1 MNKKRLSVVMAGAM
15 LASSV
20 APVLAETTTSEI
32 SANDLGLLI
41 GKIRE
46 KLTSA
51 TFANETTEDIR
62 RNGAKA
68 GKSIYFVAVDGVK
81 IALDESSTQTQ
92 YQQLLGDLKV
102 GQKVEIWKYAS
113 VEENGKYYINKE
125 TNEVFDEDSLNTVAS
140 RLLGNNLTATTP
152 IGNFAKIIDKVVY
165 DADTDMLKIDFKE
178 KVNDRKVSDL
188 VLTIGSTKYDV
199 NKFLNKDAK
208 EQTISDVT
216 EDNFYGFPTVS
227 KYSADGLKNE
237 KLEEINIVS
246 GGYSLTVADLYD
258 GLFLTEKGQ
267 EFFEKIDARIAG
279 ADSATEHAVEIKDLA
294 SNTDIAYLTQNVSK
308 ELESNPTKYDAQI
321 SSGLT
326 KHNGKYVVNVTFKAQ
341 APNKVDEVYTITGT
355 DKADITRLIQWM
367 LKPQAR
373 VDVLAGD
380 NRYETAVE
388 IAKEYVGL
396 KVDVPT
402 NNTATNKIEDIVL
415 VNGNALVDG
424 LAASPL
430 AAKKNAPVLLTEAD
444 ALPKATKAYLK
455 ELMADQIVGANKTTI
470 HLVGGEAVL
479 SKSLERELR
488 SYGFKIER
496 YDGDN
501 REETSLAV
509 AEALGNTTKAFVV
522 GAEGEADAMSIASV
536 AAENTLPIIVAKKG
550 GITEDAA
557 YELKGKNVTII
568 GGENAVSKADEKTI
582 KSEAKSVERVYG
594 SNRQATNAEVIRK
607 YYHKDFLTAKNV
619 MVAKDGQNNKS
630 ELVDALAAANL
641 AAQKDAPI
649 VLATNKLSNA
659 QINALE
665 LNAKNA
671 FALYQIGNGVNR
683 NVVKTIAENLGLSNR

>member
-1 MNKKRLSVVMAGAM
+1 M
-15 LASSV
+15 
-20 APVLAETTTSEI
+20 
-32 SANDLGLLI
+32 
-41 GKIRE
+41 
-46 KLTSA
+46 
-51 TFANETTEDIR
+51 
-62 RNGAKA
+62 
-68 GKSIYFVAVDGVK
+68 
-81 IALDESSTQTQ
+81 
-92 YQQLLGDLKV
+92 
-102 GQKVEIWKYAS
+102 
-113 VEENGKYYINKE
+113 
-125 TNEVFDEDSLNTVAS
+125 
-140 RLLGNNLTATTP
+140 LGNNLTATTP

-402 NNTATNKIEDIVL
+402 NNTATNKIENIVL